1 MTRRFKKIP
10 VWFTLSLMMALG
22 TTPAVNAGN
31 ERNALYYYRQ
41 AEHFRERG
49 DFRAAV
55 SNYRTSIEKNAGF
68 PAAHLG
74 AAQSYYEL
82 GDWSRSRAH
91 FERVLE
97 LDRENVPARIGLGLV
112 YVQLGQFEQART
124 MLMQVRSRDPGNADN
139 NHALGVY
146 NYRVG
151 NQVLAE
157 AYFQKA
163 IRIRPAHVP
172 ALIGLARLYADQRRY
187 PQAREY
193 LDQARRVQPMHA
205 AIHVTTGEVE
215 LSQAFHATSRLRRND
230 HLNEAGEAFL
240 TAH

>member
-1 MTRRFKKIP
+1 MTRRFNKIP
-10 VWFTLSLMMALG
+10 VWFTLSLLMALG

-55 SNYRTSIEKNAGF
+55 SNYRTSIEKNPGF

-97 LDRENVPARIGLGLV
+97 LDREN
-112 YVQLGQFEQART
+112 
-124 MLMQVRSRDPGNADN
+124 
-139 NHALGVY
+139 
-146 NYRVG
+146 
-151 NQVLAE
+151 
-157 AYFQKA
+157 
-163 IRIRPAHVP
+163 
-172 ALIGLARLYADQRRY
+172 
-187 PQAREY
+187 
-193 LDQARRVQPMHA
+193 
-205 AIHVTTGEVE
+205 
-215 LSQAFHATSRLRRND
+215 
-230 HLNEAGEAFL
+230 
-240 TAH
+240 